1 MHLQVFL
8 VSLKRQ
14 IFLLFIG
21 RLFLHKLEQSPLKS
35 CGFFVFLFVWFGL
48 FCLCFFFFFFL
59 MDVVSFRANKVTRE
73 EAALRIKDWCR
84 NELWKKEALAESG
97 ISIRYQVSALSPT
110 R

>member
-1 MHLQVFL
+1 ML
-8 VSLKRQ
+8 
-14 IFLLFIG
+14 
-21 RLFLHKLEQSPLKS
+21 
-35 CGFFVFLFVWFGL
+35 
-48 FCLCFFFFFFL
+48 FFFFFL

>member
-14 IFLLFIG
+14 IFLLFIE
-21 RLFLHKLEQSPLKS
+21 RLFLHKLEQSPLS
-35 CGFFVFLFVWFGL
+35 CWFFLFVC
-48 FCLCFFFFFFL
+48 FCFCFL

-73 EAALRIKDWCR
+73 EAALRIKDSCR

-97 ISIRYQVSALSPT
+97 ISTPSPPPASGSS
-110 R
+110 

>member
-21 RLFLHKLEQSPLKS
+21 RLFLHKFEHSPLKS
-35 CGFFVFLFVWFGL
+35 VFCLFVCLFLLFIL
-48 FCLCFFFFFFL
+48 FCFVL

-73 EAALRIKDWCR
+73 EAALRIKDSCR

-97 ISIRYQVSALSPT
+97 ISTPSPPPAS
-110 R
+110 

>member
-35 CGFFVFLFVWFGL
+35 CVLFVWFGL
-48 FCLCFFFFFFL
+48 FCLCFLFLVFFL

-73 EAALRIKDWCR
+73 EAALRIKDSCR

-97 ISIRYQVSALSPT
+97 ISTPSPQPAS
-110 R
+110 

>member
-35 CGFFVFLFVWFGL
+35 CVLFVCLVWFVL
-48 FCLCFFFFFFL
+48 FVLFVCLFFFL
-59 MDVVSFRANKVTRE
+59 MDVVSFRTNKVTRE
-73 EAALRIKDWCR
+73 EAALRIKDSCR

-97 ISIRYQVSALSPT
+97 ISTPSPQPAS
-110 R
+110 